1 MDIIINVIIIEYAIF
16 FIITIAVV
24 SVTTI
29 CSAVRYFPTQNF
41 ENMDFRTSS
50 EAMVVPVISES

>member
-29 CSAVRYFPTQNF
+29 CSAVRYFPTQIFN
-41 ENMDFRTSS
+41 TSDYQCFTY
-50 EAMVVPVISES
+50 